1 VQVAFGLTTAGRAF
15 LIDPARQAWAETKG
29 KGFHMADAVSTT
41 PKTPKRTTAKKTAAA
56 AKTPAARTPAAPKSN
71 AAVARSRFNA
81 ALEEAKAGAAA
92 LGAEARDRAGSYR
105 TQALSKSDD
114 YTVQAKA
121 KAGELAR
128 EGKERASD
136 ALASLG
142 KVVAENATSLDD
154 RFGTRYG
161 DYARSAA
168 RGLQETA
175 AKLDNKSV
183 EQIGE
188 DAREMVRK
196 SPAAAVGLAA
206 LAGFLFARMFRRR

>member
-41 PKTPKRTTAKKTAAA
+41 QKTPKRTTAKKTTA
-56 AKTPAARTPAAPKSN
+56 AKTPTRTPAAPKSN
-71 AAVARSRFNA
+71 TAVARSRFNA
-81 ALEEAKAGAAA
+81 ALEEAKAG
-92 LGAEARDRAGSYR
+92 
-105 TQALSKSDD
+105 
-114 YTVQAKA
+114 
-121 KAGELAR
+121 ELAR
-128 EGKERASD
+128 EGKDRASD

-142 KVVAENATSLDD
+142 KVVADNATTLDGK
-154 RFGTRYG
+154 FGTRYG